1 MDTDLREVR
10 QPDGSIPAP
19 LKQQIVL
26 EHTPLIRYIV
36 NRIAARLPSHVDL
49 EDLHNTG
56 VIGLMDA
63 IEKFD
68 PNRDCKF
75 KTYAEFRVNGAI
87 LDQLRSLD
95 WVPRSVRQKG
105 RQLEKAYEDC
115 EQRLGRAATQ
125 DEVAESLGIELEELH
140 SLTNQ
145 ASGVSMVRMDHVR
158 SGDDSDA
165 PLPGDIFEDPS
176 SQNPFAWVEAR
187 QDGEALGQCIAQ
199 LPEREKL
206 VITLYY
212 YEDLSMKEIGAV
224 LGITES
230 RVCQIHAKSVAHLRL
245 RLSGKL
251 LCTRQGAIRLRRR
264 HHPQG
269 RHDPN

>member
-1 MDTDLREVR
+1 METALREAR
-10 QPDGSIPAP
+10 DSNGSIPVP
-19 LKQQIVL
+19 LKQQIVM

-36 NRIAARLPSHVDL
+36 NRIAARLPAHVDL

-63 IEKFD
+63 IDKFD

-87 LDQLRSLD
+87 LDQLRALD

-105 RQLEKAYEDC
+105 RQLEKAYE
-115 EQRLGRAATQ
+115 EVEHRLGRAATE
-125 DEVAESLGIELEELH
+125 DEVAASLGIELDELH
-140 SLTNQ
+140 QLAHQ
-145 ASGVSMVRMDHVR
+145 ATGVSLVRMDHVR
-158 SGDDSDA
+158 SGDDGES
-165 PLPGDIFEDPS
+165 PLPGDIFEDPC
-176 SQNPFAWVEAR
+176 SQNPFEWVEAR
-187 QDGEALGQCIAQ
+187 QDGEALSQCIAQ
-199 LPEREKL
+199 LPDREKL

-212 YEDLSMKEIGAV
+212 YEDLSMKEIGGI

-245 RLSGKL
+245 RLSGRL
-251 LCTRQGAIRLRRR
+251 LASRPIGLQFRSS
-264 HHPQG
+264 P
-269 RHDPN
+269 DPN

>member
-1 MDTDLREVR
+1 MDTALRDAR
-10 QPDGSIPAP
+10 NSNGSIPAP

-36 NRIAARLPSHVDL
+36 NRIAARLPAHVDL

-63 IEKFD
+63 IDKFD

-105 RQLEKAYEDC
+105 RQLEKAYE
-115 EQRLGRAATQ
+115 EVEHRLGRAATE
-125 DEVAESLGIELEELH
+125 DEVAESLGIELDELH
-140 SLTNQ
+140 LLAHQ
-145 ASGVSMVRMDHVR
+145 ANGVSVVRMDHVR
-158 SGDDSDA
+158 AGDDSDS

-176 SQNPFAWVEAR
+176 SQNPFERVEAR
-187 QDGEALGQCIAQ
+187 QDGEVLAQCIAH

-212 YEDLSMKEIGAV
+212 YEDLSMKEIGSV

-245 RLSGKL
+245 RLSGRVL
-251 LCTRQGAIRLRRR
+251 SRRR
-264 HHPQG
+264 SALRFGSSP
-269 RHDPN
+269 DPN

>member
-1 MDTDLREVR
+1 METELREAW
-10 QPDGSIPAP
+10 QAHGSIPVP

-36 NRIAARLPSHVDL
+36 NRIAARLPAHVDV

-105 RQLEKAYEDC
+105 RLIENAYKEV
-115 EQRLGRAATQ
+115 EHRLGRAATE
-125 DEVAESLGIELEELH
+125 DEVAEALGVELGDLH
-140 SLTNQ
+140 TL
-145 ASGVSMVRMDHVR
+145 ASDASRFSMIRMDHVR
-158 SGDDSDA
+158 GADDTDGQYSQ
-165 PLPGDIFEDPS
+165 DIFEDPS
-176 SQNPFAWVEAR
+176 SQNPFDAVEAR
-187 QDGEALGQCIAQ
+187 QDGEALAKCIAH

-212 YEDLSMKEIGAV
+212 YEDLSMKEIGGV

-230 RVCQIHAKSVAHLRL
+230 RICQIHSKSLAHIRIRMSGRL
-245 RLSGKL
+245 L
-251 LCTRQGAIRLRRR
+251 QARRSALQSQSA
-264 HHPQG
+264 HG
-269 RHDPN
+269 PN